1 MSEPK
6 VTAQEVRASAEVHR
20 ELGPEYG
27 DAVVESFLARIE
39 KQIDARVDERLAAVD
54 GRPRRSRRPTDPVRL
69 SKYRFALTGAAAGG
83 VVVGVPL
90 TLIAANALSRIGD
103 GGRGLVL
110 LWVVLLVVYGLAAY
124 RLRRR

>member
-1 MSEPK
+1 MSEPP

-39 KQIDARVDERLAAVD
+39 KQIDARVDERLAAVRP
-54 GRPRRSRRPTDPVRL
+54 RPRRPANPVRL
-69 SKYRFALTGAAAGG
+69 SKYRFALAG
-83 VVVGVPL
+83 VVAGSIVVGGPL
-90 TLIAANALSRIGD
+90 TIALAAQLSGTGGIGH
-103 GGRGLVL
+103 LVVF
-110 LWVVLLVVYGLAAY
+110 WVVLLVVYGLAAY

>member
-1 MSEPK
+1 MSEPP
-6 VTAQEVRASAEVHR
+6 VTAQDVRASAEAHR

-39 KQIDARVDERLAAVD
+39 KQIDARVDERLAAVG
-54 GRPRRSRRPTDPVRL
+54 GRSRRPRRPTDPVRL
-69 SKYRFALTGAAAGG
+69 GRYRSALAGAVAGS

-90 TLIAANALSRIGD
+90 TILAAHLLSAGRTGNRLI
-103 GGRGLVL
+103 V